1 MTAVL
6 GAACVLAAA
15 GSASARDGTVNA
27 VSEKVQVEVR
37 NGKVLV
43 RLTID
48 NESDRTV
55 YVTRSVASD
64 KELIG
69 NWFEVRDSSNGDPL
83 DYVGPL
89 VKRGPITKDDFVP
102 VKPHTKHRN
111 TIDITDA
118 YAFLQG
124 RHAYQLTYSGSY
136 LTDIR
141 QLEKT
146 TPVEPDSVMFAH
158 VKQ

>member
-6 GAACVLAAA
+6 GVACVLAAA

-69 NWFEVRDSSNGDPL
+69 NWFEVRDSSNG
-83 DYVGPL
+83 
-89 VKRGPITKDDFVP
+89 
-102 VKPHTKHRN
+102 
-111 TIDITDA
+111 
-118 YAFLQG
+118 
-124 RHAYQLTYSGSY
+124 
-136 LTDIR
+136 
-141 QLEKT
+141 
-146 TPVEPDSVMFAH
+146 
-158 VKQ
+158 